1 MNSLS
6 MVRRPLIATVIVLFA
21 SCGAFTSKSLT
32 YHHLTP
38 LYASSL
44 SENWIPL
51 VESSNRVSPV
61 QKLIL
66 EEGEGEFPS
75 DGCSVELEYNGTL
88 VSQDWSELDVVECWL
103 SKIQGCDHLV
113 PSFLENNIDFT
124 MLTDENVFTEE
135 YCAST
140 LGISNKIQAKKL
152 VMAAKRISKSQADH
166 PPGTVFDSSKERG
179 KNFSFDVGGGKA
191 IKGIDLAVREMRV
204 GEDAYIVCRSDYA
217 YDSEGLRSI
226 KGDVIVPPFATIK
239 LELKRIR

>member
-1 MNSLS
+1 
-6 MVRRPLIATVIVLFA
+6 MVQRPLIATVIVLFA
-21 SCGAFTSKSLT
+21 SCGAFTSKSLS

-38 LYASSL
+38 LYASS
-44 SENWIPL
+44 EDWIPL

-75 DGCSVELEYNGTL
+75 DGCSVELEYTGTL
-88 VSQDWSELDVVECWL
+88 VSQDWSDLDVVECWL

-124 MLTDENVFTEE
+124 MLTNENVFTEE
-135 YCAST
+135 YCVST

-152 VMAAKRISKSQADH
+152 IMAAKRIRQSQAEY

-204 GEDAYIVCRSDYA
+204 GENAYIVCRSDYA